1 MTVDPHPHAPNCAA
15 HVRNPRRGYLL
26 MEIVVAMG
34 IFAVGFLAVGTL
46 VASTSAHNTTGN
58 VVTQATLLAA
68 EAIEDLKSRADI
80 SAVAPGIYGDATP
93 IDAHGNAGGIYT
105 RTWVVSDPIG
115 FDSSRRI
122 QVSVSWSRLGR
133 TRAVQLSTI
142 VRGGGP

>member
-1 MTVDPHPHAPNCAA
+1 MGASHPRTQGCTTHF
-15 HVRNPRRGYLL
+15 RNARPGYLL
-26 MEIVVAMG
+26 LEIVIAMG

-58 VVTQATLLAA
+58 IITQATLLAA
-68 EAIEDLKSRADI
+68 ETIEDLKSRPDI
-80 SAVAPGIYGDATP
+80 TAVAPGIYGDGTP

-133 TRAVQLSTI
+133 SRTVQLTTL
-142 VRGGGP
+142 VRGSGP